1 MNIQTERL
9 DNHMARLTVEVEP
22 DRWNS
27 AKQTA
32 ARKLSQRLSIPGF
45 RKGKAPYNVVLRY
58 VGEPAIIEDAIEIL
72 GNDIYRSALDE
83 AAIEPYTTG
92 SLEDF
97 RLEPAPTYVFSVPL
111 QPEVKLN
118 DYRSIRLEYTAP
130 EITDEDVN
138 QAMTR
143 LQREEAVVEES
154 SRPATVG
161 DRVTADV
168 HANFA
173 DGPEPDEADETED
186 VDEAARVPRKG
197 DVFAHQH
204 QAVLDLDPNNEPFL
218 PGFIDALI
226 GAESG
231 STVEFELSVPET
243 EEYSEEA
250 RGRKVNFSVEI
261 AKIENVTLPELNDE
275 LAARITKEEEKPLTL
290 LELRMRVRENMEKQA
305 LDQAN
310 RDYANQVLDQAVDQA
325 EMAYP
330 EAMVKDRIEE
340 MLKDLDSNL
349 RQQGISLEDYL
360 RITSTERSTVE
371 EQYRANAEQ
380 SVRRSLALGEVIVQ
394 ERLIVTAEEVAARI
408 NDMIASFGDSG
419 ERLRSLI
426 DTPRQR
432 ESLAS
437 NVLYEKVMD
446 RLAAIGKGEA
456 PELVAEEIVVEEQS
470 ENPVADDETAG

>member
-9 DNHMARLTVEVEP
+9 DNHMARLIVEVEP
-22 DRWNS
+22 DRWNN

-97 RLEPAPTYVFSVPL
+97 KLEPAPTYVFSVPL

-118 DYRSIRLEYTAP
+118 DYRSVRLEFTPP

-138 QAMTR
+138 RAMAR

-154 SRPATVG
+154 SRPVAVG

-173 DGPEPDEADETED
+173 DGPDPDQDDEASDAED
-186 VDEAARVPRKG
+186 ANDIPHKG

-204 QAVLDLDPNNEPFL
+204 QAILDLDPSSEPFL

-243 EEYSEEA
+243 EEYAVGA
-250 RGRKVNFSVEI
+250 RGRKVAFTVEI
-261 AKIENVTLPELNDE
+261 SKIENVTLPELNDE
-275 LAARITKEEEKPLTL
+275 LAARITQEEEKPLTL

-310 RDYANQVLDQAVDQA
+310 RDYANQVLDKVVDQA

-349 RQQGISLEDYL
+349 RQQGISLDDYL
-360 RITSTERSTVE
+360 RITGTERSTVA

-394 ERLIVTAEEVAARI
+394 ERLLVTTEEVAERI
-408 NDMIASFGDSG
+408 NEMITSFGDSG
-419 ERLRSLI
+419 ERLRSII

-437 NVLYEKVMD
+437 NLLYEKVMN

-456 PELVAEEIVVEEQS
+456 PELVTESIVVEGQPETPDA
-470 ENPVADDETAG
+470 EDETAG